1 MHRAG
6 VKKFPYYV
14 GVNSLADIATK
25 EDRVCV
31 LNILGN
37 ESKAVTPVSHEYSG
51 GNVVFGTGPGRSG
64 QVLETKLGP
73 IPVYNSVKEGRAA
86 GHKFNTAVIYLPP
99 SGVKDGVAEVVRHNP
114 DLRKIIIL
122 TEKISVHDA
131 RVIRAIC
138 QTNGV
143 DVFGGNCL
151 GVADVWN
158 HVRIGGALGG
168 NKPEESLVKGSIAL
182 FSNSGNF
189 TTTIATYLLTKGW
202 GTTTSISS
210 GKDVYIHFAPK
221 EFCNALDN
229 DDRSKGAIIYA
240 EPGGY
245 YEHGLEI
252 NKPAV
257 ACVVGRW
264 KAKLTKACGHAG
276 SLAGSGDDARA
287 KEKWFMDY
295 FGVKDIYTPQN
306 PVFSKKG
313 AVVTNIAHI
322 PEALTKVMELNK
334 IKPDFEPKGD
344 LSLKCW
350 FGNSQGLKLPKELDA
365 PVIKA
370 IEPYAEQIE
379 LISKQVGAQYPR
391 QTMKDASGASVM
403 DAKTQVTKV
412 HNVSILD
419 ASKKSLE
426 ENLVFSLIKDYPDA
440 YGRSLANLA
449 FNGYVNMHGD
459 GAVLAADASRN
470 AENSPNTVL
479 SSAISIIGKG
489 RVKHALNIASLLLDL
504 FQHTKI
510 QSPTDSFDY
519 SSILKGLNAGQTDSF
534 KPVPEG
540 LNQGAAKDDVL
551 AGTMLSQAEKLK
563 GKSVFINFVQDAANG
578 KPSSDALLAAIW
590 ITLGWGALMRKKI
603 SKATIINL
611 LWYSR
616 VFSAF
621 IGCSVDSSKHKRDS
635 FCGIDNKEII
645 EKWSFTEVAFLALI
659 GRRPIA
665 EELFEFAMLLGL
677 IISNGPGTISAQG
690 CKGGVSA
697 DGPEDPSRVQ
707 INKAFVG
714 FLTHTGFAHGGNG
727 YEAIAFLIDRFI
739 DKDLKNPADKKH
751 GLNLKTIADE
761 YAKWY
766 GKYKA
771 KEKAAGNIEYMKVP
785 CVNHPVFKGKAV
797 NYDPRERFVNSLFE
811 EKGIYNMFLDFY
823 HNLVQSLFDNK
834 VSENVYCVNI
844 DAVIAVILLKMVWNP
859 FKAGKITEKE
869 VETAA
874 FTTFL
879 FSRMIGCAAE
889 IDDHIN
895 RGRNMD
901 TRTPASSC
909 MFVG

>member
-1 MHRAG
+1 MHKIG

-14 GVNSLADIATK
+14 GINSLAEIATK

-37 ESKAVTPVSHEYSG
+37 ESRSVTPVSHEYSG

-64 QVLETKLGP
+64 QSLGTRLGL
-73 IPVYNSVKEGRAA
+73 IPVYNSVKEGMDA

-99 SGVKDGVAEVVRHNP
+99 SGVKDGVAEVVRYNP
-114 DLRKIIIL
+114 DLKKIIIL
-122 TEKISVHDA
+122 TEKVSVSDA

-151 GVADVWN
+151 GVADAWN
-158 HVRIGGALGG
+158 HIRIGGALGG
-168 NKPEESLVKGSIAL
+168 NKPEESLVKGSIAIY
-182 FSNSGNF
+182 SNSGNF
-189 TTTIATYLLTKGW
+189 TTTIATYLLANGW

-210 GKDVYIHFAPK
+210 GKDVYIHFAPR
-221 EFCNALDN
+221 EFFNALHN
-229 DDRSKGAIIYA
+229 DDRSKGAVIYV

-245 YEHGLEI
+245 YEHELEI
-252 NKPAV
+252 TKPVV

-287 KEKWFMDY
+287 KEKWFMNY
-295 FGVKDIYTPQN
+295 FGVNDIYTPEN

-322 PEALTKVMELNK
+322 PEAITRVMELNS
-334 IKPDFEPKGD
+334 IKSDFAPVGN

-350 FGNSQGLKLPKELDA
+350 FGNNQGIKLPKELDL
-365 PVIKA
+365 PIVEA
-370 IEPYAEQIE
+370 IPPYNEQIE
-379 LISKQVGAQYPR
+379 IISKQIGAQYPR
-391 QTMKDASGASVM
+391 QSMKDASGASMM

-419 ASKKSLE
+419 ASKKTLE
-426 ENLVFSLIKDYPDA
+426 ENLVFSLIKEYPEDYA
-440 YGRSLANLA
+440 RELANLA
-449 FNGYVNMHGD
+449 FNAHVNMHGD
-459 GAVLAADASRN
+459 AAVLAADAARE

-489 RVKHALNIASLLLDL
+489 RVKNAANVSNLLLEL
-504 FQHTKI
+504 FQHAKI
-510 QSPTDSFDY
+510 QNPSDKFDY
-519 SSILKGLNAGQTDSF
+519 ANMLKGLNAGQKGSL
-534 KPVPEG
+534 KVGE
-540 LNQGAAKDDVL
+540 DDGIAEIML
-551 AGTMLSQAEKLK
+551 ACAEKL
-563 GKSVFINFVQDAANG
+563 GKSVFISFVKDAAEG

-590 ITLGWGALMRKKI
+590 MTIAWGSLMKRKI
-603 SKATIINL
+603 SKTTIL
-611 LWYSR
+611 FLPWYSR
-616 VFSAF
+616 LFSCFVAS
-621 IGCSVDSSKHKRDS
+621 SVSSDKHKKES
-635 FCGIDNKEII
+635 FCGISNKELI
-645 EKWSFTEVAFLALI
+645 EKWSFTETAFLALI
-659 GRRPIA
+659 GRKPNA
-665 EELFEFAMLLGL
+665 DELFEFSMLLGL

-697 DGPEDPSRVQ
+697 DGPEQPERVQ

-727 YEAIAFLIDRFI
+727 YEAIAFLIDRFK
-739 DKDLKNPADKKH
+739 DKDLKSPADSKH
-751 GLNLKTIADE
+751 GLNLKAIADE
-761 YAKWY
+761 YSKWY
-766 GKYKA
+766 SKYKE

-811 EKGIYNMFLDFY
+811 EKGIYNIFLDFY

-834 VSENVYCVNI
+834 VSENVYCVNV
-844 DAVIAVILLKMVWNP
+844 DAVIAVILLKMVWQP
-859 FKAGKITEKE
+859 FKTGKIAEKE
-869 VETAA
+869 IETAV

-879 FSRMIGCAAE
+879 FGRMIGCAAE

-901 TRTPASSC
+901 TRTAASSC
-909 MFVG
+909 VFVG

>member
-1 MHRAG
+1 MHKAG

-14 GVNSLADIATK
+14 GVNSLSDIATK

-37 ESKAVTPVSHEYSG
+37 ESRSVTPVSHEYSG
-51 GNVVFGTGPGRSG
+51 GNVVFGTGPGKSG

-73 IPVYNSVKEGRAA
+73 IPVYNSVKEARAA

-99 SGVKDGVAEVVRHNP
+99 SAVKDGVAEVVRQNP
-114 DLRKIIIL
+114 DLKKVIIL
-122 TEKISVHDA
+122 TEKVSVHDA

-143 DVFGGNCL
+143 DIFGGNCL
-151 GVADVWN
+151 GVADAWN
-158 HVRIGGALGG
+158 KVRIGGALGG
-168 NKPEESLVKGSIAL
+168 NKPEESIVKGSIAI

-189 TTTIATYLLTKGW
+189 TTTIATYLLTNGW

-221 EFCNALDN
+221 EFFNAMDN
-229 DDRSKGAIIYA
+229 DNRSKGAVIYV

-252 NKPAV
+252 NKPTV

-276 SLAGSGDDARA
+276 SLAGSGDDAMA
-287 KEKWFMDY
+287 KERWFMDY
-295 FGVKDIYTPQN
+295 FGVNGIYTPEN

-313 AVVTNIAHI
+313 AVVINIAHI
-322 PEALTKVMELNK
+322 PEALTRVMELNG
-334 IKPDFEPKGD
+334 IKPDFVSMGD

-350 FGNSQGLKLPKELDA
+350 FGNNQGLKLSKELDVRIVEA
-365 PVIKA
+365 TI
-370 IEPYAEQIE
+370 PYNEQIE
-379 LISKQVGAQYPR
+379 AISRQIGAQYPR
-391 QTMKDASGASVM
+391 QTMKDASGASMM

-412 HNVSILD
+412 YNVSVLD
-419 ASKKSLE
+419 ASRKSLE
-426 ENLVFSLIKDYPDA
+426 ENLVFSLLKEYPEGYARD
-440 YGRSLANLA
+440 LANLA
-449 FNGYVNMHGD
+449 FNSYVNMCGD
-459 GAVLAADASRN
+459 AALIAADASRDS
-470 AENSPNTVL
+470 ENSPNT
-479 SSAISIIGKG
+479 AIAAGISIIGKG
-489 RVKHALNIASLLLDL
+489 RVKVSMDILSALLEL

-510 QSPTDSFDY
+510 ENPVAKFDY
-519 SSILKGLNAGQTDSF
+519 KEILKGLGKEKKDTMTV
-534 KPVPEG
+534 K
-540 LNQGAAKDDVL
+540 KDDVL
-551 AGTMLSQAEKLK
+551 ASKMLKRIERLGINSI
-563 GKSVFINFVQDAANG
+563 FINFVKDSAAG
-578 KPSSDALLAAIW
+578 KPSSDALMAGMWATI
-590 ITLGWGALMRKKI
+590 GWNALMRKKV
-603 SKATIINL
+603 SKTTFL
-611 LWYSR
+611 SLPWYSR

-621 IGCSVDSSKHKRDS
+621 AACSVPALKHKENS
-635 FCGIDNKEII
+635 FCGIDIDEVI
-645 EKWSFTEVAFLALI
+645 EKLTFTEIASIAMI
-659 GRRPIA
+659 GRKPSQN
-665 EELFEFAMLLGL
+665 ELFEFSMLLGL

-727 YEAIAFLIDRFI
+727 YEAISFLIDRFR
-739 DKDLKNPADKKH
+739 DKGLKRPDDKKH
-751 GLNLKTIADE
+751 GLNLKAIADE

-766 GKYKA
+766 AGYKA
-771 KEKAAGNIEYMKVP
+771 KEKAIGNLEYMKVP

-797 NYDPRERFVNSLFE
+797 NYDPREQFVSKVFE
-811 EKGIYNMFLDFY
+811 EKGIYNVFLDFY
-823 HNLVQSLFDNK
+823 RSLVQSLFDNK
-834 VSENVYCVNI
+834 VSENVYCVNV
-844 DAVIAVILLKMVWNP
+844 DAVIAVILLKMLWEP
-859 FKAGKITEKE
+859 FRAGKITEKE
-869 VETAA
+869 IESAA

-879 FSRMIGCAAE
+879 FGRMIGSAAE

-901 TRTPASSC
+901 TRTPAS
-909 MFVG
+909 

>member
-1 MHRAG
+1 MYKRQ
-6 VKKFPYYV
+6 
-14 GVNSLADIATK
+14 
-25 EDRVCV
+25 
-31 LNILGN
+31 
-37 ESKAVTPVSHEYSG
+37 G

-73 IPVYNSVKEGRAA
+73 IPVYNSIKEARAK

-99 SGVKDGVAEVVRHNP
+99 SGVKDGVAEVVWQNP
-114 DLRKIIIL
+114 DLKKVIIL
-122 TEKISVHDA
+122 TEKVSIKDA
-131 RVIRAIC
+131 RTIRAIC

-151 GVADVWN
+151 GVADAWN
-158 HVRIGGALGG
+158 KVRVGGALGG

-202 GTTTSISS
+202 GTTTSVSS

-221 EFCNALDN
+221 EFFHALDN

-252 NKPAV
+252 NKPTV

-276 SLAGSGDDARA
+276 TLAGSGDNALA
-287 KEKWFMDY
+287 KERWFMDY
-295 FGVKDIYTPQN
+295 FGVKDIYTPEN

-334 IKPDFEPKGD
+334 IKPDFAPKGD

-350 FGNSQGLKLPKELDA
+350 FGNNQGLKLSKELDVRIVEA
-365 PVIKA
+365 TI
-370 IEPYAEQIE
+370 PYNEQIE
-379 LISKQVGAQYPR
+379 VITRQLGAQYPR
-391 QTMKDASGASVM
+391 QTMKDASGASMM

-412 HNVSILD
+412 HNVTVLD
-419 ASKKSLE
+419 ASRKSLE
-426 ENLVFSLIKDYPDA
+426 ENLVFSLLKEYPDGYA
-440 YGRSLANLA
+440 IDLANLA
-449 FNGYVNMHGD
+449 FNAYVNMRGD
-459 GAVLAADASRN
+459 AALIAADASRD
-470 AENSPNTVL
+470 AENSPNTAL
-479 SSAISIIGKG
+479 SSAIAIMGKG
-489 RVKHALNIASLLLDL
+489 RVKNAVSAASLLLEL

-510 QSPTDSFDY
+510 QNPTDSFDY
-519 SSILKGLNAGQTDSF
+519 SGILKGLKPEQKDSF
-534 KPVPEG
+534 K
-540 LNQGAAKDDVL
+540 AAKDDVL
-551 AGTMLSQAEKLK
+551 AATMIAQA
-563 GKSVFINFVQDAANG
+563 GDKSVFIKFAKEAAGG

-590 ITLGWGALMRKKI
+590 MTLGWSALMRRKI
-603 SKATIINL
+603 SKSTIINL
-611 LWYSR
+611 PWYSR
-616 VFSAF
+616 VFSTFVAA
-621 IGCSVDSSKHKRDS
+621 SVDSSKHEKDK
-635 FCGIDNKEII
+635 FCGVRSKDII

-659 GRRPIA
+659 GRKPA
-665 EELFEFAMLLGL
+665 TDELFEFSMLLGL
-677 IISNGPGTISAQG
+677 LISNGPGTISAQG

-727 YEAIAFLIDRFI
+727 YEAIAFLIDRFK
-739 DKDLKNPADKKH
+739 DKALKDPADKKH
-751 GLNLKTIADE
+751 GLNLKAIADE

-766 GKYKA
+766 AGYKA
-771 KEKAAGNIEYMKVP
+771 KQKAIGNIEYMKVP
-785 CVNHPVFKGKAV
+785 CVNHPVFKGKAI
-797 NYDPRERFVNSLFE
+797 NYDPREQFVNKLFE
-811 EKGIYNMFLDFY
+811 EKGIYNVFLDFY
-823 HNLVQSLFDNK
+823 RNLVQSLFDNK
-834 VSENVYCVNI
+834 VSENVYCVNV
-844 DAVIAVILLKMVWNP
+844 DAVIAVILLKMVWQP
-859 FKAGKITEKE
+859 FRAGKITEKE
-869 VETAA
+869 IESGA

-879 FSRMIGCAAE
+879 FGRMIGSAAE

-901 TRTPASSC
+901 TRTPASQC
-909 MFVG
+909 VFVG

>member
-1 MHRAG
+1 MHKAG

-14 GVNSLADIATK
+14 GIGSLKDVATK

-37 ESKAVTPVSHEYSG
+37 ESRGVTPVSHEYSG

-73 IPVYNSVKEGRAA
+73 IPVYNSIKEGRAA

-99 SGVKDGVAEVVRHNP
+99 SGVKDGVAEVVRQNP

-122 TEKISVHDA
+122 TEKVSVQDA

-138 QTNGV
+138 QTNGI

-151 GVADVWN
+151 GVADAWN
-158 HVRIGGALGG
+158 KVRIGGALGG
-168 NKPEESLVKGSIAL
+168 NKPEESLVKGSIAI

-202 GTTTSISS
+202 GTTVSISS

-221 EFCNALDN
+221 EFFYALDN
-229 DDRSKGAIIYA
+229 DERSKGAVIYV

-252 NKPAV
+252 NKPTI

-276 SLAGSGDDARA
+276 SLAGSGDDAKA

-295 FGVKDIYTPQN
+295 FGVKDIYTPEK

-322 PEALTKVMELNK
+322 PEALTKVMELNG
-334 IKPDFEPKGD
+334 IKPDFGAKGD

-350 FGNSQGLKLPKELDA
+350 FGNNQGLKLPKELDV
-365 PVIKA
+365 PVVKA

-379 LISKQVGAQYPR
+379 IISKQVGAQYPR

-419 ASKKSLE
+419 ASKKSFE
-426 ENLVFSLIKDYPDA
+426 ENLVFSLLKEYPDA
-440 YGRSLANLA
+440 YGKGLANLA
-449 FNGYVNMHGD
+449 FNAYVNMHSD
-459 GAVLAADASRN
+459 SAVLAADAARS
-470 AENSPNTVL
+470 ADNSPNTVL
-479 SSAISIIGKG
+479 SSAISIVGKG
-489 RVKHALNIASLLLDL
+489 RVKNALNASTILLEL
-504 FQHTKI
+504 FQHAKI
-510 QSPTDSFDY
+510 ENPTDKFDY
-519 SSILKGLNAGQTDSF
+519 SNILKGLNAGQKDLF
-534 KPVPEG
+534 KPAPAAG
-540 LNQGAAKDDVL
+540 LKQGDDSLAAPML
-551 AGTMLSQAEKLK
+551 AQAEKL
-563 GKSVFINFVQDAANG
+563 GKSVFINFVKDAADG

-590 ITLGWGALMRKKI
+590 TTLGWSALMKKKI
-603 SKATIINL
+603 SKATLVNL
-611 LWYSR
+611 PWYSR
-616 VFSAF
+616 IFSSF
-621 IGCSVDSSKHKRDS
+621 VGVSVDSSKHEKDK
-635 FCGIDNKEII
+635 FCGISVKEII
-645 EKWSFTEVAFLALI
+645 EKCNFTETAFLALI
-659 GRRPIA
+659 GRKPTA
-665 EELFEFAMLLGL
+665 DELFEFSMLLGL

-697 DGPEDPSRVQ
+697 DGPEDSSRVQ

-727 YEAIAFLIDRFI
+727 YEAIAFLIDRFK

-751 GLNLKTIADE
+751 GLNLMAIADE

-811 EKGIYNMFLDFY
+811 EKGIYNIFLDFY
-823 HNLVQSLFDNK
+823 HNLVQALFENK
-834 VSENVYCVNI
+834 VSENVYCVNV
-844 DAVIAVILLKMVWNP
+844 DAVIAVILLKMVWQP

-869 VETAA
+869 IETAA

-879 FSRMIGCAAE
+879 FGRMIGCAAE

-901 TRTPASSC
+901 TRTAVSSC
-909 MFVG
+909 VFVG